1 MGCHTWV
8 YKRIKSLSQEELHE
22 EIDSVIKE
30 RKNRWYMHCTAREY
44 TERMKKMLRDSSLP
58 QKELSKETAE
68 KRYCDM
74 RAENTRVINML
85 EKAKETND
93 YSIVTGANGFPCKTS
108 NKEFIDWL
116 FDDPFRCYEFSNKQ
130 FTDPEELIDFLSTL
144 DPSMVTCCKYG
155 KVEKGLTVE
164 LTEKIRELFKKHGE
178 KNLII
183 EFG

>member
-1 MGCHTWV
+1 
-8 YKRIKSLSQEELHE
+8 
-22 EIDSVIKE
+22 
-30 RKNRWYMHCTAREY
+30 
-44 TERMKKMLRDSSLP
+44 
-58 QKELSKETAE
+58 
-68 KRYCDM
+68 M

>member
-22 EIDSVIKE
+22 EIDNVIKE

-68 KRYCDM
+68 KRYLDM
-74 RAENTRVINML
+74 RAENTRIINML

-93 YSIVTGANGFPCKTS
+93 YSIVTGANGFPCTTS

-130 FTDPEELIDFLSTL
+130 FTDPEELIEFLSTL
-144 DPSMVTCCKYG
+144 DPGMVTCCKYG

-164 LTEKIRELFKKHGE
+164 LADEIRELFKKHGE